1 MDDGRKDNVLEG
13 LEVNGMLD
21 LNSMIAKRS
30 IVTVSCLLAMKALN
44 RKCIQ
49 VKRTLERDALD
60 GLK

>member
-13 LEVNGMLD
+13 LEVNGMLNLD
-21 LNSMIAKRS
+21 SMIAKSS
-30 IVTVSCLLAMKALN
+30 IVTVSCHLAMKTLN

>member
-30 IVTVSCLLAMKALN
+30 IVIVSCLLAMKALN
-44 RKCIQ
+44 
-49 VKRTLERDALD
+49 
-60 GLK
+60 